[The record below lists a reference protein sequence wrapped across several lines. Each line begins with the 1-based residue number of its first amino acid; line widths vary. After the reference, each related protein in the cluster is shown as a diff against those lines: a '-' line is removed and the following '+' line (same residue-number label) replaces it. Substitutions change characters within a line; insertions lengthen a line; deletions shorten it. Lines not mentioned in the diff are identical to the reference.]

1 MKTRLSQ
8 SATPGRNYSSFAG
21 KTEAVTGGGSKIM
34 MLGVG

>member
-8 SATPGRNYSSFAG
+8 SATPGRNYSSFTG
-21 KTEAVTGGGSKIM
+21 KTEATSSGSANIM